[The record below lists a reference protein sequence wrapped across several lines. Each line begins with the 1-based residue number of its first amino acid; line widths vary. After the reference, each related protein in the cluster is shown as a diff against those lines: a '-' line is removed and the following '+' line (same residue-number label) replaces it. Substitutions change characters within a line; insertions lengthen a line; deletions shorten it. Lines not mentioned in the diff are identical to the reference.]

1 MIAARPSQT
10 VREDAMRA
18 GFRNPWWV
26 VVGSVT
32 GLFVCNGPVLA
43 YTFGVFLKP
52 IMADMGW
59 QRGTASFALSFGEFV
74 GAFTVPVLG
83 WMMDRWS
90 IRRVALPGIAAFAIC
105 LCLLGLSPRSL
116 PIFAI
121 LYAMASISGEI
132 QCPLGYTKALAAW
145 FDRRRGLALGISMA
159 GVGLGAMVVPQIAQA
174 LIARV
179 GWRDAFVGL
188 GFLMFAIAFPA
199 VALWIRE
206 PRPGEGEHRRVHS
219 GNPAGLTAR
228 EARRTARFWL
238 LAATFFLVAM
248 ALLGFSGH
256 IVPLLTDRGLSPTVA
271 TATFG
276 LLGLATLSGRVVT
289 GYLVDRVFAP
299 YIASVFWFAPVAGF
313 ALLMS
318 GTGLLPAIGVVL
330 IGFGLGAE
338 VDMLA
343 FLNSRYFGQRAFGQ
357 LYGYFFMCFSLG
369 GACGRALDGY
379 LFDRAGSYAPA
390 MIGSAAALVV
400 AVALM
405 SRLGPY
411 VYPVEHAIGPV
422 LAPEPA

>member
-1 MIAARPSQT
+1 
-10 VREDAMRA
+10 MRVS
-18 GFRNPWWV
+18 FKNPWWV

-52 IMADMGW
+52 IMADMHW
-59 QRGTASFALSFGEFV
+59 DRGTASFALSFGEFL
-74 GAFTVPVLG
+74 GAMTVPVLG
-83 WMMDRWS
+83 LMMDRWS
-90 IRRVALPGIAAFAIC
+90 IRRVALPGIVAFA
-105 LCLLGLSPRSL
+105 LSLGLLSIAPHSL

-121 LYAMASISGEI
+121 LFALTSIAGEI

-174 LIARV
+174 LITSI
-179 GWRDAFVGL
+179 GWRGAYACLGL
-188 GFLMFAIAFPA
+188 LMLAIAFPA

-206 PRPGEGEHRRVHS
+206 PRPGEGEHRRAHS
-219 GNPAGLTAR
+219 GGVPGLTAR
-228 EARRTARFWL
+228 EAMHTGRFWL
-238 LAATFFLVAM
+238 LAPIFFLVAL

-256 IVPLLTDRGLSPTVA
+256 IVPLLTDRGLSPTAA

-276 LLGLATLSGRVVT
+276 LLGLATLTGRVTT

-299 YIASVFWFAPVAGF
+299 YVAAAFWFSPVAGF

-318 GTGLLPAIGVVL
+318 GTGFLPAVGVVL
-330 IGFGLGAE
+330 VGLGLGAE

-379 LFDRAGSYAPA
+379 LFDLAGSYAPA
-390 MIGSAAALVV
+390 LIGSAAALVV
-400 AVALM
+400 AVALL
-405 SRLGPY
+405 SRLGAY
-411 VYPVEHAIGPV
+411 AYPVDHAIEPM